1 MILLKQKRFRTI
13 EMMKKIPMRTCIAC
27 KEKQPKKDLIRIVYN
42 ETEGLTY
49 DLTGK
54 KNGRGAYICRNLQ
67 CLDKLKK
74 ETLQSALKQSI
85 SNEAFDQLIVAL
97 RKEIQPM

>member
-1 MILLKQKRFRTI
+1 MRPKRFWMI

-27 KEKQPKKDLIRIVYN
+27 KEKRPKKELIRIVYN

-54 KNGRGAYICRNLQ
+54 KNGRGAYICRSLQ
-67 CLDKLKK
+67 CVDKLKK
-74 ETLQSALKQSI
+74 ETLRSALKQPI
-85 SNEAFDQLIVAL
+85 DNESFNQLIAAL